1 MNPRKM
7 EGPDLRNI
15 NSNKCKKILHK
26 EESEMRIQI

>member
-15 NSNKCKKILHK
+15 NNKHKILHK